1 MYIRRGNQCV
11 DICMALCLHTPTADT
26 DGFVKVLS
34 DAKTDR
40 VLGVHIIG
48 SVSHTHTH
56 TLTYH
61 THTLTDSRGA
71 DQ

>member
-1 MYIRRGNQCV
+1 MVGVTTDRGTPSLPPTPHTH
-11 DICMALCLHTPTADT
+11 ALTADT

-48 SVSHTHTH
+48 SVSHLHTI
-56 TLTYH
+56 TLSH
-61 THTLTDSRGA
+61 PHTLTDSR
-71 DQ
+71 